1 VEDVAELEALLKRGS
16 LSPADG
22 AKVQKLMARH
32 ADRARARTAAAAAA
46 AAAAGSHNGSPHEPD
61 RCSDRSSDR
70 SSAASDPSSCGAW
83 HEPLAEHDLVV
94 LEVVEAEKRYVAA
107 LQQLGGVA
115 AALSEAPALLSPDD
129 HKCLFSNLAQVRRER
144 GHAVAALRRAKERE
158 GKKVRVLQGN
168 SMRRVSTI
176 VSMAAAAHAPGVF
189 RDTRV

>member
-46 AAAAGSHNGSPHEPD
+46 AAAGSHNGSPHEP
-61 RCSDRSSDR
+61 DR

-144 GHAVAALRRAKERE
+144 GNAVAALRRAKERE

>member
-1 VEDVAELEALLKRGS
+1 MAELEALLKRGS

-46 AAAAGSHNGSPHEPD
+46 AAAAAGSHNGSPHEPD
-61 RCSDRSSDR
+61 RSIASDPR
-70 SSAASDPSSCGAW
+70 DPSSCGAW

-129 HKCLFSNLAQVRRER
+129 HKCLFSNLAQVCQER
-144 GHAVAALRRAKERE
+144 VHAVAALRRARG
-158 GKKVRVLQGN
+158 GKKVRVLQGY
-168 SMRRVSTI
+168 SKRRVSTI
-176 VSMAAAAHAPGVF
+176 VSMAAPAHAPGVF